1 MRRVFEKFDSN
12 KNIWRASVSCIAIL
26 DALLSLVSVSSL
38 PNYNW
43 AQVIPRQFNT
53 NAPQFNVVGGR
64 HPMLEQTLAERYFII
79 HLFIYFY
86 IYNLFIYNLMII

>member
-64 HPMLEQTLAERYFII
+64 HPMLEQILAERYII
-79 HLFIYFY
+79 LQFYFIYLILQSNFT
-86 IYNLFIYNLMII
+86 I

>member
-26 DALLSLVSVSSL
+26 DALLSLVLVSSL

-43 AQVIPRQFNT
+43 ATVIPRQSNT
-53 NAPQFNVVGGR
+53 NVPQLHVVGGR
-64 HPMLEQTLAERYFII
+64 HPMLEQLIAEK
-79 HLFIYFY
+79 
-86 IYNLFIYNLMII
+86 